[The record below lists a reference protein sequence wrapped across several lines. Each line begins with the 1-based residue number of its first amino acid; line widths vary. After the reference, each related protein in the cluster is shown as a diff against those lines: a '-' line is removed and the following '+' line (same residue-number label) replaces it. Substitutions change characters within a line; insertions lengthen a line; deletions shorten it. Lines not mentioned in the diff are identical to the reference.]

1 MFFPEK
7 GITLWSEGRL
17 MIGLTFWL
25 RPVNCYLV
33 VIVCLFDLSFFHNL
47 FICSCNVF
55 VPIPAVWISQMFTLA
70 EQCIKFHVVLQ
81 WIVLNG
87 IQNTI
92 YLHMQGM
99 TRINIRLMKVNFWDC
114 SLSLLLY
121 CSNLYFLFQVFSEY
135 MALRTHE
142 IRERHC
148 RSWRVPWSMGN
159 LMYTFLDLWCGSES
173 TWKLHNGSIVE
184 EFDFLLKEEV
194 I

>member
-159 LMYTFLDLWCGSES
+159 LYSLWCGSES

-184 EFDFLLKEEV
+184 EFDFLLKEEF

>member
-1 MFFPEK
+1 MPSNFVILVFHLLGNVFPWERDK
-7 GITLWSEGRL
+7 PFGLKEGW
-17 MIGLTFWL
+17 WL
-25 RPVNCYLV
+25 DSLSDSVQWI
-33 VIVCLFDLSFFHNL
+33 VIWLSLSVLFDLSFFHNL

-55 VPIPAVWISQMFTLA
+55 VPIPAVWISQMFTPA

-92 YLHMQGM
+92 YLHMRGM

-142 IRERHC
+142 IRERHR
-148 RSWRVPWSMGN
+148 RSWRASLIYG
-159 LMYTFLDLWCGSES
+159 
-173 TWKLHNGSIVE
+173 
-184 EFDFLLKEEV
+184 
-194 I
+194 